1 MSAPAYRETV
11 LAAFRA
17 RLASIDGVTVFRN
30 RSKAVKDWPALVQF
44 DGGHAEP
51 VETTGETLY
60 RLEVEVE
67 GHVKADSDDGLGPA
81 ASELYAQLLDALN
94 ADRTLGGA
102 VQDITEGD
110 MDALD
115 LPTAEGAA
123 GVASF
128 TIAFTIIFA
137 TAAGNP
143 RAGA

>member
-17 RLASIDGVTVFRN
+17 RLASIAGVAVFRN
-30 RSKAVKDWPALVQF
+30 RSKPVKDWPALVMF

-51 VETTGETLY
+51 VETTGETTY
-60 RLEVEVE
+60 RLEIDVE
-67 GHVKADSDDGLGPA
+67 GHVKAASDEGLGPA
-81 ASELYAQLLDALN
+81 ASELYAQLLDAIT

-115 LPTAEGAA
+115 LPTAEGSA
-123 GVASF
+123 GLASF
-128 TIAFTIIFA
+128 TIAFTVIYA